1 MGLIGADW
9 GYDSITIVRNLLD
22 VSKNKWVDSISKS
35 SFDGASGHV
44 GFDETG
50 TRFAVSERHIFRNG
64 KFTTLEKSAVK
75 NQQVTVGVILPLTGQ
90 YSVIGE
96 TVKNG
101 MEMSLK
107 ALPAGEQ
114 KSIKLIFEDDKYTTK
129 DALSAYQ
136 KLTSLDHADII
147 VSISSPTVEI
157 TKPEVNKAGQLMFIL
172 GDELSHNTDRVF
184 ELMPQG
190 AGLFTSLATEAAKHY
205 KSISIIY
212 ASDNNLFKTNSDL
225 FKAAAPSSLK
235 VDLVSVQ
242 GNSDIRTEVSQVAA
256 SGNEAYA
263 IFVPLET
270 GVKILNE
277 MKKYPASKPHLLC
290 DANLALTVSQYIS
303 AVGADTF
310 EGCVATVMSETKTPE
325 FVKAY
330 KSAYSS
336 DPQFGSDF
344 GYDAI
349 QIIGR
354 LISAGGKDSWVD
366 TLNDHFTYSGYSGSV
381 SFDMTGTRAAY
392 TDTQIFKGGTFVRLE
407 E

>member
-1 MGLIGADW
+1 MFTSKKWLMTAVTIAVLI
-9 GYDSITIVRNLLD
+9 IIVIVLAL
-22 VSKNKWVDSISKS
+22 
-35 SFDGASGHV
+35 SG
-44 GFDETG
+44 
-50 TRFAVSERHIFRNG
+50 N
-64 KFTTLEKSAVK
+64 KSATK
-75 NQQVTVGVILPLTGQ
+75 QSTSAETKHVTVGAILPLTGQ

-107 ALPAGEQ
+107 ALPVADQ
-114 KSIKLIFEDDKYTTK
+114 QNIKLIFEDDKYTTK

-172 GDELSHNTDRVF
+172 GDELSHDKDRVF

-205 KSISIIY
+205 KSISVIY

-235 VDLVSVQ
+235 VNLVPVQ
-242 GNSDIRTEVSQVAA
+242 GNSDIRTEVSQVAK
-256 SGNEAYA
+256 SGDEAFA
-263 IFVPLET
+263 IFVPLDT

-277 MKKYPASKPHLLC
+277 MKKYPAASKPRLLC
-290 DANLALTVSQYIS
+290 DANLALTVGQYIS

-310 EGCVATVMSETKTPE
+310 EGCIATVLAETKTAA
-325 FVKAY
+325 FVSAY
-330 KSAYSS
+330 KAIYSA

-344 GYDAI
+344 GYDTV

-354 LISAGGKDSWVD
+354 LIQKGDKDSWVD
-366 TLNDHFTYSGYSGSV
+366 TLGHNFTYSGYSGSI
-381 SFDMTGTRAAY
+381 SLDDTGTRAAF
-392 TDTQIFKGGTFVRLE
+392 TDTMVFKGGKFVKVQ
-407 E
+407 

>member
-1 MGLIGADW
+1 MFTSKKRLMTALTIAILI
-9 GYDSITIVRNLLD
+9 IIVIVVAL
-22 VSKNKWVDSISKS
+22 
-35 SFDGASGHV
+35 SGN
-44 GFDETG
+44 
-50 TRFAVSERHIFRNG
+50 RSQPQ
-64 KFTTLEKSAVK
+64 S
-75 NQQVTVGVILPLTGQ
+75 VTVGVILPLTGQ

-107 ALPAGEQ
+107 TLPADDQ
-114 KSIKLIFEDDKYTTK
+114 KNIKLIFEDDKYTTK

-172 GDELSHNTDRVF
+172 GDELSHDKDRVF

-190 AGLFTSLATEAAKHY
+190 AGLFTSLATEAAKRY

-225 FKAAAPSSLK
+225 FKAAAPASLN
-235 VDLVSVQ
+235 VHLVPVQ
-242 GNSDIRTEVSQVAA
+242 GNSDIRTEASQVAK
-256 SGNEAYA
+256 SGDEAFA

-277 MKKYPASKPHLLC
+277 MKKYPTGSKPHLLC
-290 DANLALTVSQYIS
+290 DANLALTVGQYIS

-310 EGCVATVMSETKTPE
+310 EGCISTVLADTKAPA
-325 FVKAY
+325 FVSAY

-344 GYDAI
+344 GYDAV
-349 QIIGR
+349 QIISKLVKTGD
-354 LISAGGKDSWVD
+354 KDSWVSM
-366 TLNDHFTYSGYSGSV
+366 LNNHFTHSGYSGSIAL
-381 SFDMTGTRAAY
+381 DDTGTRAAF
-392 TDTQIFKGGTFVRLE
+392 TDTQIFKGGKFIPFSQ
-407 E
+407 